1 MRAPTRSPLLI
12 ILNAWRLF
20 PDPKTSKR
28 LDVLLLCP
36 SRLPKYVKRLQANH
50 LYLLDMMRFIN
61 HAVLRFPVLTTSFFA
76 HHQNSGR
83 Y

>member
-20 PDPKTSKR
+20 SDPKTSKR

-50 LYLLDMMRFIN
+50 
-61 HAVLRFPVLTTSFFA
+61 
-76 HHQNSGR
+76 
-83 Y
+83 